1 MQNRIITNE
10 MKFFSIAVLFLGP
23 LFSPFTSTAFDTGH
37 HWECSSQV
45 LRELGFSDDARQ
57 TVCVSN
63 WLLDYYSSSPTA
75 SKKVREDLSKLH
87 CDNLGDASAVK
98 RYLDRFLFNSR
109 EAVADQMQR
118 QNLSSDRELL
128 LLIGAILHVTQDL
141 YSHSNWPELYSGK
154 NRLTDTTWFKT
165 RGAVPR
171 GLITGAYHPPHYV
184 SNQIPDDHPDHGS
197 YEGGIHKDS
206 HDREN
211 WAQAYYLAY
220 CATREMME
228 GIRSWIPEERWH
240 RLQTLN
246 LGPLAQAELNREVKA
261 AYGISQWID
270 VGGEHGH
277 WKGGKSGDKSRFL
290 KSAIQFI
297 GGVSRNSRWYR
308 MKHGFEPLLP
318 GLYEMKN
325 DHVVGIPKGI
335 DLPRK
340 TFKLEVEGARE
351 IGDHLDKG
359 VFGAPDFYLMG
370 AVYYGRVV
378 SPTGLKEERTLYG
391 KLEPSPPVQGEI
403 CSLYRDR
410 VQQEQS
416 VLSNPWRTL
425 IIADAKRL
433 RDAGGVLS
441 IYFNVGEEDP
451 GPDDLA
457 DLSPNPRE
465 RGLLIEYHPASGRIV
480 IPGNDT
486 SFNAGR
492 ENITVSGDDPRR
504 SVEMTFSI
512 KEWRN

>member
-1 MQNRIITNE
+1 MVKLR
-10 MKFFSIAVLFLGP
+10 MK
-23 LFSPFTSTAFDTGH
+23 LFSLCLFAAILVSVGTRASAFDTGH

-75 SKKVREDLSKLH
+75 SKKVREGLSKLH
-87 CDNLGDASAVK
+87 CDNLGDAAAVK
-98 RYLDRFLFNSR
+98 RYLDRFLFNSH
-109 EAVADQMQR
+109 EAVDAQVR
-118 QNLSSDRELL
+118 RKSLSSDRELL

-141 YSHSNWPELYSGK
+141 YSHSNWPELHTGK
-154 NRLTDTTWFKT
+154 NRLSDTTWFKT

-184 SNQIPDDHPDHGS
+184 EGQIPLHHPEHGS
-197 YEGGIHKDS
+197 YEGGLHKDS

-211 WAQAYYLAY
+211 WAQAYFLAY

-228 GIRSWIPEERWH
+228 GLRSWIPEERWQ
-240 RLQTLN
+240 RLKTLN
-246 LGPLAQAELNREVKA
+246 LGPLAQVELNREVKA

-270 VGGEHGH
+270 VAGEHGH

-308 MKHGFEPLLP
+308 MKHGFTPLLP
-318 GLYEMKN
+318 GLYELRN
-325 DHVVGIPKGI
+325 EHTVEIPSGIAMP
-335 DLPRK
+335 LS
-340 TFKLEVEGARE
+340 TFKLEVEGAHE

-359 VFGAPDFYLMG
+359 AFGAPDFYLLG
-370 AVYYGRVV
+370 AVYYGKVV
-378 SPTGLKEERTLYG
+378 PPAHLREEKTLYG
-391 KLEPSPPVQGEI
+391 KLEPSPPVQGDI
-403 CSLYRDR
+403 CTLYRDR

-416 VLSNPWRTL
+416 VLTNPWRML
-425 IIADAKRL
+425 IIADSKRL

-457 DLSPNPRE
+457 DLSPNPRQ
-465 RGLLIEYHPASGRIV
+465 RGLLIEYYPASGKVV

-486 SFNAGR
+486 SFNVTR
-492 ENITVSGDDPRR
+492 ENVTVSGDDPRR

-512 KEWRN
+512 RELKN